1 MLRKSLL
8 RKVEKIDPKTPH
20 NKKFIRCLLIFLVGG
35 LVLIWLI
42 NTPPGLLGKSDAIA
56 YAVCHRIGSHSYYFG
71 ERPFSL
77 CARCTGQ
84 YLGFIWGF
92 GFQLLAAKKRSGFP
106 SRTAVILM
114 AALFLFYLLDGLN
127 SAIGLY
133 PGLAHLSQYQ
143 PNNLLRLITGL
154 GFGIVISAI
163 LYPLAGLTIWR
174 ETSTL
179 PAIRGSRDWLI
190 LLGGAAGIGLLILTE
205 NPLLTYPLIL
215 TSTGSLLFLLTVL
228 YSVIWILVRKRENSF
243 TSWKELIWWGIAGF
257 YSALMQIALIDLLR
271 FILTGTWSGFIDY

>member
-1 MLRKSLL
+1 MQKSLL
-8 RKVEKIDPKTPH
+8 SKVKKKDPKTPI
-20 NKKFIRCLLIFLVGG
+20 NKKFIHYLLIFLTGG
-35 LVLIWLI
+35 LVLTWLI

-56 YAVCHRIGSHSYYFG
+56 YAVCHRIGSHSHYFG

-106 SRTAVILM
+106 SRSAMILL

-127 SAIGLY
+127 SAIHLY
-133 PGLAHLSQYQ
+133 PGLNHLSLYQ
-143 PNNLLRLITGL
+143 PNNILRLFTGL
-154 GFGIVISAI
+154 GFGIVISSI
-163 LYPLAGLTIWR
+163 LYPLTGQTVWN
-174 ETSTL
+174 ETSSL
-179 PAIRGSRDWLI
+179 PAIRGPRDWLI
-190 LLGGAAGIGLLILTE
+190 LLGGIVGIGLLILTG

-215 TSTGSLLFLLTVL
+215 VSTGSLLFLLTVL

-243 TSWKELIWWGIAGF
+243 TSWKELIWWGITGF
-257 YSALMQIALIDLLR
+257 SSALMQIALIDLVR
-271 FILTGTWSGFIDY
+271 FILTGTWSGFLDY